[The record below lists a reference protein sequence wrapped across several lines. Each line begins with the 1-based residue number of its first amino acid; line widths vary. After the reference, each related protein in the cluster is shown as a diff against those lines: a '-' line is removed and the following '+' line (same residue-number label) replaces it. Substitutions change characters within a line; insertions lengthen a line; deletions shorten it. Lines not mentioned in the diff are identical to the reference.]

1 MLDKINIEDIP
12 SNYSTFYTKNLINQ
26 NPKKSKIKINNKIIY
41 QSKLLNYFRESYDI
55 KKVEKDTNDLIKNIK
70 KNKNYFVST
79 KDLILL
85 ESLQSDGVEI
95 SKKYLKLF
103 QFNQSDIPTDLQLL
117 INNNEIGLVLLRFVE
132 IVGEDE
138 FVNLGSDTI
147 YFMVD
152 ILNQLNIDSIRN
164 NILLKVLPLKV

>member
-1 MLDKINIEDIP
+1 MGKVRVLIKLRSKCDFNF
-12 SNYSTFYTKNLINQ
+12 TFFRSSPLR
-26 NPKKSKIKINNKIIY
+26 NPKKSWA
-41 QSKLLNYFRESYDI
+41 
-55 KKVEKDTNDLIKNIK
+55 K

-79 KDLILL
+79 KDLMLL
-85 ESLQSDGVEI
+85 ESLQSDGVKI

-132 IVGEDE
+132 IIGEDE
-138 FVNLGSDTI
+138 FINLGSDTI

-152 ILNQLNIDSIRN
+152 ALNQLNIDSIRN
-164 NILLKVLPLKV
+164 NILLKVLPKKV

>member
-1 MLDKINIEDIP
+1 MK
-12 SNYSTFYTKNLINQ
+12 
-26 NPKKSKIKINNKIIY
+26 NNKIIY
-41 QSKLLNYFRESYDI
+41 QSKLLNYFKESYDI
-55 KKVEKDTNDLIKNIK
+55 KKVEKDTNDLIKSIK

-79 KDLILL
+79 KDLMLL

-103 QFNQSDIPTDLQLL
+103 QFNQSDIPTDLKLL

-132 IVGEDE
+132 ILGEDE
-138 FVNLGSDTI
+138 FINLGSDTI

-152 ILNQLNIDSIRN
+152 ALNRLNIDSIRN